1 MYSKNRLFL
10 ADLTTEHQKAPV
22 GIDCRHPRFGWKL
35 KSDGFNVVQ
44 KAYQITLFDGEKKV
58 FATEKIESDQSIE
71 VLLDGFETA
80 PKTRYEVQ
88 VTVWDNQDREAFVT
102 GSFETGR
109 LGIPFAGSWVEPVQE
124 PTPSSMDGAHLSEA
138 VDESMIPRDEN
149 GNRTYEEFRPAQ
161 YIRIPLHVK
170 KEVSKVRIYAT
181 SHGLYRLE
189 VNGARPEEREFTP
202 ENTAYNK
209 LLMYQTYDV
218 TQMVQPGENVIG
230 VILSDGWWAGR
241 VGTTSDCCQYGD
253 TIGLLLDAE
262 VTYADGTTE
271 IVTGEQG
278 VSSTGPI
285 IFSDLFVGE
294 KYDATKEMSGWSTP
308 GFDDHTWLPV
318 EKKDYPKDHVVGQA
332 MPPVRPVKVLTPT
345 DLFTAPNGDLI
356 LDAGQVLAGVLEF
369 HLDTEA
375 GHEIR
380 LEHFEVLGK
389 DGNYFDSIL
398 NVNKDQTDIYVTKDG
413 YQTYRPSFTYH
424 GFRYVRI
431 SGWPGRISL
440 DQFKVYV
447 LASEM
452 EDLGYFHTSDE
463 RLNQLQSNIW
473 WSQVSNTISIPTD
486 CPQREKAGW
495 TGDIMAYAPT
505 LCFNR
510 GADAFLT
517 SWMDNVRA
525 EQLETGAIPM
535 IVPYLKGYE
544 TFIKGNLGTDTSCG
558 WGDTV
563 IIVPYTLYK
572 AYGDKHVLEQNYDAM
587 TGWMEYIRSR
597 AENVHPE
604 GYESWDE
611 EHKARSR
618 YLWNTDFHFGDWLI
632 PSIVLGNPDALAMNE
647 TAYATMGIVAPAY
660 YAFSAKNMADI
671 SRILGKEKE
680 ASYYQDLYE
689 KIRSAFI
696 TEYVHEDGTMDADFQ
711 GIYVIA
717 LQMDLV
723 PEDVRPKMV
732 QHLCDKIH
740 ANRDCL
746 DTGFLSV
753 LFLMDVL
760 TDNGR
765 SDVAYQLLF
774 QTACPS
780 WLYEVEKGATTMWE
794 SWGAVSEDGTTSTYS
809 YNHYAFGCIGDWM
822 YRHLGGLQILEP
834 GYKKFKVAPSFDSGL
849 TSVSV
854 SEETPYGKAAID
866 WKIIEK
872 QATVH
877 VEVPVNTQAVIDLP
891 GKEQVTVGSGSY
903 DYIVAL

>member
-1 MYSKNRLFL
+1 
-10 ADLTTEHQKAPV
+10 
-22 GIDCRHPRFGWKL
+22 
-35 KSDGFNVVQ
+35 
-44 KAYQITLFDGEKKV
+44 
-58 FATEKIESDQSIE
+58 
-71 VLLDGFETA
+71 
-80 PKTRYEVQ
+80 
-88 VTVWDNQDREAFVT
+88 
-102 GSFETGR
+102 
-109 LGIPFAGSWVEPVQE
+109 
-124 PTPSSMDGAHLSEA
+124 
-138 VDESMIPRDEN
+138 
-149 GNRTYEEFRPAQ
+149 
-161 YIRIPLHVK
+161 
-170 KEVSKVRIYAT
+170 
-181 SHGLYRLE
+181 
-189 VNGARPEEREFTP
+189 
-202 ENTAYNK
+202 
-209 LLMYQTYDV
+209 
-218 TQMVQPGENVIG
+218 
-230 VILSDGWWAGR
+230 
-241 VGTTSDCCQYGD
+241 
-253 TIGLLLDAE
+253 
-262 VTYADGTTE
+262 
-271 IVTGEQG
+271 
-278 VSSTGPI
+278 
-285 IFSDLFVGE
+285 
-294 KYDATKEMSGWSTP
+294 
-308 GFDDHTWLPV
+308 
-318 EKKDYPKDHVVGQA
+318 
-332 MPPVRPVKVLTPT
+332 
-345 DLFTAPNGDLI
+345 
-356 LDAGQVLAGVLEF
+356 
-369 HLDTEA
+369 
-375 GHEIR
+375 
-380 LEHFEVLGK
+380 
-389 DGNYFDSIL
+389 
-398 NVNKDQTDIYVTKDG
+398 
-413 YQTYRPSFTYH
+413 
-424 GFRYVRI
+424 
-431 SGWPGRISL
+431 
-440 DQFKVYV
+440 
-447 LASEM
+447 
-452 EDLGYFHTSDE
+452 
-463 RLNQLQSNIW
+463 
-473 WSQVSNTISIPTD
+473 
-486 CPQREKAGW
+486 
-495 TGDIMAYAPT
+495 
-505 LCFNR
+505 
-510 GADAFLT
+510 
-517 SWMDNVRA
+517 
-525 EQLETGAIPM
+525 
-535 IVPYLKGYE
+535 
-544 TFIKGNLGTDTSCG
+544 
-558 WGDTV
+558 
-563 IIVPYTLYK
+563 
-572 AYGDKHVLEQNYDAM
+572 
-587 TGWMEYIRSR
+587 MEYIRSR